1 MKSRA
6 KGYPKGYPSDQG
18 NLGGVQ
24 VRFTEKTVKALKPTG
39 KRQDIREDGRAG
51 FYIRIFPSGEKSWL
65 YLYRKDGAQR
75 RLTLGNYPA
84 MSLSEAHAAHEN
96 ARLEVKRGGDPAGA
110 AQEAKQ
116 QEKEADTVN
125 QLAALYIEKH
135 AKLLKRS
142 WKEDQ
147 RILDKD
153 ILPTLGKKRAIEVT
167 RRDIMRLLD
176 EIAGRGAPIAANRTQ
191 ALLRKLFNFA
201 IGEDIV
207 PFNPCLEIRKRGKEN
222 QKERVLSDDE
232 IKTHWHGIL
241 ASDLTLQTQ
250 VALLLQLVTAQRKG
264 EVVAMR
270 WDQIENDIW
279 TIPAENA
286 KNKKPHTVPLS
297 LQALNLLDMVKN
309 DSPWV
314 FPAPS
319 GHLRGDSISRATRR
333 YLMRIK
339 RPTESDPEAKL
350 TKDDPEWFTP
360 HDLRRTA
367 ATNMTKAGYN
377 RLTVSKVLNHVEG
390 GVTAIYDRHSYDKE
404 KRQALEA
411 WGRKLDAILSE
422 QKAKASNVAYLN
434 R

>member
-1 MKSRA
+1 ME
-6 KGYPKGYPSDQG
+6 PK
-18 NLGGVQ
+18 
-24 VRFTEKTVKALKPTG
+24 RFTENYLKTLKPTG
-39 KRQDIREDGRAG
+39 RREDIREKGRSG
-51 FYIRIFPSGEKSWL
+51 FYIRVFPSGEKSWI
-65 YLYRKDGAQR
+65 YLYKKDGTQR

-96 ARLEVKRGGDPAGA
+96 ARLEVKRGGDPATA

-116 QEKEADTVN
+116 QEKEADTVK
-125 QLAALYIEKH
+125 QLAAEYIEKW
-135 AKLLKRS
+135 AKPRKRS
-142 WKEDQ
+142 WQEDA

-153 ILPTLGKKRAIEVT
+153 IIPVIGKKRAKEVT
-167 RRDIMRLLD
+167 RRDIIRLLD
-176 EIAGRGAPIAANRTQ
+176 KIAGRGALIAANRTQ

-207 PFNPCLEIRKRGKEN
+207 PFNPCLEINRRGEEHK
-222 QKERVLSDDE
+222 KDRWLSDDE
-232 IKTHWHGIL
+232 IRQHWQGIL
-241 ASDLTLQTQ
+241 DSDLTRQTQ

-270 WDQIENDIW
+270 WDQIESDMW

-286 KNKKPHTVPLS
+286 KNKQAHRVPLS
-297 LQALNLLDMVKN
+297 PQALNLLDMVKN

-339 RPTESDPEAKL
+339 KPTESDPDAKL
-350 TKDDPEWFTP
+350 TKNDPEWFTP

-367 ATNMTKAGYN
+367 ATNMTKAGHN

-411 WGRKLDAILSE
+411 WGRRLDSILTE
-422 QKAKASNVAYLN
+422 QKDQSSNVVNLT